1 MLGARIAVVLV
12 IAAGT
17 RAADRLRV
25 RQQEVVLSKLPVAE
39 AHDYYQVLV
48 RRTRRARLLRA
59 IALAAL
65 LVIVYTYRRQLI
77 PRSGTRSGTAPT
89 AAAVAHSSH
98 A

>member
-1 MLGARIAVVLV
+1 MLGTLIAVVLV

-17 RAADRLRV
+17 RASDQLRV
-25 RQQEVVLSKLPVAE
+25 RQQEVVLKKLPVAE
-39 AHDYYQVLV
+39 AHAYYQILI

-65 LVIVYTYRRQLI
+65 LVIVYAYRRQLI
-77 PRSGTRSGTAPT
+77 PASGSHPT
-89 AAAVAHSSH
+89 AGAGAHSSH